1 MHIKWK
7 FPLLVPFFVLAGC
20 GGSGS
25 GESQVESLVESADGT
40 ANVRVVDAPV
50 CTNTVTEL
58 PACWASSCEALETS
72 DRGFAYGRS
81 VVSFSNSGNV
91 RHYLQTFENSNCIAP
106 ATHTTEL
113 FGGLTY
119 KLSPRVVGEDEANV
133 EGHVEFSLDES
144 VANNLE
150 DWGGGGDITTSTPY
164 DITAEGLLCFD
175 SNKVSFDETGYE
187 ISFGAPTIGIDYEN
201 CLSQMR

>member
-1 MHIKWK
+1 MR
-7 FPLLVPFFVLAGC
+7 A
-20 GGSGS
+20 
-25 GESQVESLVESADGT
+25 
-40 ANVRVVDAPV
+40 VDAPV

-58 PACWASSCEALETS
+58 PACWASSCAVLETS
-72 DRGFAYGRS
+72 DRGLAYGRS
-81 VVSFSNSGNV
+81 VVSFSNSGDV
-91 RHYLQTFENSNCIAP
+91 RHYLQAFENSNCIAP

-133 EGHVEFSLDES
+133 QGHVEFSLS
-144 VANNLE
+144 TNPSPIILRT
-150 DWGGGGDITTSTPY
+150 GGDITTSTPY

-187 ISFGAPTIGIDYEN
+187 IRFGAPTIGIDYDN
-201 CLSQMR
+201 CLSRLR